1 MLFPFLQELLS
12 YVSTHAKMNV
22 TLSTVHQIY
31 DTLFCEV
38 YVLDEFFVYFSNVNL
53 RHMHY

>member
-12 YVSTHAKMNV
+12 YVSTHAKMKV
-22 TLSTVHQIY
+22 TVDTAHRIY

-38 YVLDEFFVYFSNVNL
+38 HVYVLDEFFVCFVT
-53 RHMHY
+53 